1 MDRMNGM
8 GRSGEVQDAKGML
21 TTAILGV
28 VTAIILNDFIDQASG
43 LDGIAATVLD
53 FIVPIVAVA
62 VLLKIMGYI

>member
-1 MDRMNGM
+1 MAEMM
-8 GRSGEVQDAKGML
+8 AGRNREVQDAKGML

-28 VTAIILNDFIDQASG
+28 VTAIILQDFINQASLGTG
-43 LDGIAATVLD
+43 LASTVLG